1 MKIIILIDNMQIQI
15 FIRSLNEMILDYNK
29 VILENFH
36 LKQVEIAINQKLSF
50 FLKNDLGS

>member
-15 FIRSLNEMILDYNK
+15 FIRSLDEMIMDSNK

-36 LKQVEIAINQKLSF
+36 LKQVEIAINRKLS
-50 FLKNDLGS
+50 L